1 MKAHLIQPEDVAYLW
16 QDVGPM
22 LARVTERSE
31 GEMEPDDY
39 LETLTQGAMQLWIA
53 TEEKN
58 ITLAMVTQIISYP
71 QKKVLRVIAISGEKF
86 IEAHSQFND
95 MVEAFAIRVGCSSM
109 ELWGRKGWK
118 KMLPDWKDSYIVFT
132 KDLKERMH

>member
-1 MKAHLIQPEDVAYLW
+1 LKAHLIQPEDVAYLW
-16 QDVGPM
+16 DDVGPM

>member
-16 QDVGPM
+16 DDVGPM

>member
-1 MKAHLIQPEDVAYLW
+1 LKAHLISPEDVAYLW
-16 QDVGPM
+16 DDVGPM

>member
-16 QDVGPM
+16 DDVGPM

-58 ITLAMVTQIISYP
+58 ITLAMVTQIVSYP
-71 QKKVLRVIAISGEKF
+71 QKKILRVIAISGEKF

>member
-1 MKAHLIQPEDVAYLW
+1 MNAQLIQPEDVAYLW
-16 QDVGPM
+16 DDVGPM
-22 LARVTERSE
+22 LAKVTERSE
-31 GEMEPDDY
+31 GEFEPDDY

>member
-1 MKAHLIQPEDVAYLW
+1 MQPKDVAYIW
-16 QDVGPM
+16 KDIGPM
-22 LARVTERSE
+22 LSRVTERSE

-39 LETLTQGAMQLWIA
+39 LETLTHGTMQLWVA

-58 ITLAMVTQIISYP
+58 ITLAMVTQIIPYP
-71 QKKVLRVIAISGEKF
+71 QKKVLRVIAISGERF

-95 MVEAFAIRVGCSSM
+95 VIETFALRVGCSSM

-132 KDLKERMH
+132 KDLQGRMH

>member
-1 MKAHLIQPEDVAYLW
+1 MKAHLISPEDGAYLW

>member
-1 MKAHLIQPEDVAYLW
+1 LKAHLIQPEDVAYLW
-16 QDVGPM
+16 DDVGPM

-71 QKKVLRVIAISGEKF
+71 QKKVLRVIAISGERF
-86 IEAHSQFND
+86 IEVHSQFND

>member
-16 QDVGPM
+16 DDVGPM

-39 LETLTQGAMQLWIA
+39 LEILTQGAMQLWIA

-71 QKKVLRVIAISGEKF
+71 QKKVLRVIAISGERF
-86 IEAHSQFND
+86 IEVHSQFND

>member
-1 MKAHLIQPEDVAYLW
+1 MKAHLISPEDVAYLW
-16 QDVGPM
+16 DDVGPM

-95 MVEAFAIRVGCSSM
+95 MVEAFAIRVGCSPM

-132 KDLKERMH
+132 KDLKERMY

>member
-16 QDVGPM
+16 DDVGPM

-71 QKKVLRVIAISGEKF
+71 QKKVLRVIAISGERF

-95 MVEAFAIRVGCSSM
+95 IVETFAVNVGCSSM

>member
-1 MKAHLIQPEDVAYLW
+1 MSLTSGMMSGQCWLRLQKEVRESLNLTIIWKP
-16 QDVGPM
+16 
-22 LARVTERSE
+22 
-31 GEMEPDDY
+31 
-39 LETLTQGAMQLWIA
+39 LTQGAMQLWIA